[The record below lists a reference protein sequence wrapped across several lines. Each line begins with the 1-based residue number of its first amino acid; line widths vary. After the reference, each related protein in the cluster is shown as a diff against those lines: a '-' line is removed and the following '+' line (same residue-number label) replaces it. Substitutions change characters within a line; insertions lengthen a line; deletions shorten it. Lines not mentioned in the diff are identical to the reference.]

1 VIEFILSYFLF
12 FGYIITKEHPANPQ
26 ILIQT
31 NKFNTGIIMTQFVYP
46 AMLTADEK
54 DGGFVVT
61 FRDLPEAITQGN
73 SLEEAVNEAADC
85 LEEAIAARIDDKL
98 EIPQPSPPK
107 NQEYLVAVPAQ
118 TAIKAALYL
127 AMREKG
133 ISKVQLASTLNIHEK
148 EVRRILDP
156 PPRHKIIYNGTDS
169 SGTWTTN

>member
-1 VIEFILSYFLF
+1 
-12 FGYIITKEHPANPQ
+12 
-26 ILIQT
+26 
-31 NKFNTGIIMTQFVYP
+31 MTQFVYP

-73 SLEEAVNEAADC
+73 SWEEALHEAADC
-85 LEEAIAARIDDKL
+85 LEEAMPSASAANALRIDDKL
-98 EIPQPSPPK
+98 EIPQPSQPK

-156 PPRHKIIYNGTDS
+156 HHATKLSTMERTLAVLGQRIELQI
-169 SGTWTTN
+169 TTK

>member
-1 VIEFILSYFLF
+1 M
-12 FGYIITKEHPANPQ
+12 
-26 ILIQT
+26 
-31 NKFNTGIIMTQFVYP
+31 KFNTGIIMTQLVYP
-46 AMLTADEK
+46 ALLTADEK

-73 SLEEAVNEAADC
+73 SWEEALNEAADC
-85 LEEAIAARIDDKL
+85 LEEAIALRIDDKL
-98 EIPQPSPPK
+98 EIPQPSHPK

-156 PPRHKIIYNGTDS
+156 HHATKLSTMERTLAVLGQRIELQITAK
-169 SGTWTTN
+169 

>member
-1 VIEFILSYFLF
+1 
-12 FGYIITKEHPANPQ
+12 
-26 ILIQT
+26 
-31 NKFNTGIIMTQFVYP
+31 MTQFVYP

-73 SLEEAVNEAADC
+73 SWEEALHEAADC
-85 LEEAIAARIDDKL
+85 LEEAMPSASAANALRIDDKL
-98 EIPQPSPPK
+98 EIPQPSQLK

-156 PPRHKIIYNGTDS
+156 HH
-169 SGTWTTN
+169 TTKLSTMERTLAVLGQRIELQITAK